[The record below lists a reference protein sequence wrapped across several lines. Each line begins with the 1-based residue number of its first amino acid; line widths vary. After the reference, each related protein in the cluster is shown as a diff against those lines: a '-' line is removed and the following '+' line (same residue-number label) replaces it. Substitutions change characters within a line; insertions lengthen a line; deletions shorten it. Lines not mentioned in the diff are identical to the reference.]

1 VDIEITGGEQIA
13 ALAKAIKAEGAAG
26 KGLQKTVR
34 ASIRTSAKPLGKFV
48 AVSAGR
54 SLPRRGG
61 LGYKVAGAAVTVQGR
76 LGRKGFDIIAKLKLR
91 AKGFDLPAMDRG
103 RLRHPVFGNR
113 RIPWETQIIKP
124 KVFTDPFMEG
134 APAIR
139 QEIEKGL
146 VEVAARIEK
155 G

>member
-1 VDIEITGGEQIA
+1 VDIQITGGEQIA

-54 SLPRRGG
+54 ALPRRGG
-61 LGYKVAGAAVTVQGR
+61 VGYKVAGAAVTVSGNV
-76 LGRKGFDIIAKLKLR
+76 GSSGISAKLKLR
-91 AKGFDLPAMDRG
+91 AKGYDLPAMDRG
-103 RLRHPVFGNR
+103 RLRHQVFGNR
-113 RIPWETQIIKP
+113 HVWVTQLVHP
-124 KVFTDPFMEG
+124 KVFTEPFKEG
-134 APAIR
+134 APTVKR
-139 QEIEKGL
+139 DIEKGL
-146 VEVAARIEK
+146 LEVAARIEK

>member
-54 SLPRRGG
+54 ALPRRGG
-61 LGYKVAGAAVTVQGR
+61 LGYKVAGASVTVTGNV
-76 LGRKGFDIIAKLKLR
+76 GSGGISAKLKLR
-91 AKGFDLPAMDRG
+91 AKGYDFPAMDRG

>member
-1 VDIEITGGEQIA
+1 VDIQITGGEQVAAIA
-13 ALAKAIKAEGAAG
+13 AALKAEGQAG

-61 LGYKVAGAAVTVQGR
+61 LGYKVAGASVTVSGNV
-76 LGRKGFDIIAKLKLR
+76 GSGGISAKLKLR
-91 AKGFDLPAMDRG
+91 AKGYDLPAMDRG

-113 RIPWETQIIKP
+113 HVWVTQVVKP

-146 VEVAARIEK
+146 LEVAARIEK

>member
-1 VDIEITGGEQIA
+1 VDIQITGGEQIA
-13 ALAKAIKAEGAAG
+13 ALAKAIKGEGAAG

-54 SLPRRGG
+54 ALPRRGG
-61 LGYKVAGAAVTVQGR
+61 VGYKVAGAAVTVCGNV
-76 LGRKGFDIIAKLKLR
+76 GSGGISAKLKLR
-91 AKGFDLPAMDRG
+91 AKGYDLPAMDRG

-113 RIPWETQIIKP
+113 HVWVTQLVQP
-124 KVFTDPFMEG
+124 KVFTDPFTEG

-146 VEVAARIEK
+146 LEVAARIEK